1 MKLSEWLKTNNI
13 SQHKMAEQ
21 LEMSPAAVSMI
32 CNQKR
37 RPSLPIL
44 NKIEFLTNGQVKLED
59 FLDGEWQEK
68 NT

>member
-1 MKLSEWLKTNNI
+1 
-13 SQHKMAEQ
+13 MAEQ
-21 LEMSPAAVSMI
+21 LEISPAAVSMI

-59 FLDGEWQEK
+59 FLDGAWQEK